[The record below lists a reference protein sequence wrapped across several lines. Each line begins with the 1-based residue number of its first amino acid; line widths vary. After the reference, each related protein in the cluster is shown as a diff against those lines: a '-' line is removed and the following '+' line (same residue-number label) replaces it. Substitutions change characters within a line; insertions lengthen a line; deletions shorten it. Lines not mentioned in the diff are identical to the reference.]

1 MEAQQLNTFAVQI
14 AYIMVL
20 FVAFII
26 FLFWWR
32 IRMGKKLGSGD
43 FIVAEIIPAAGKART
58 EIWQVINGRV
68 KFKPKNG
75 RKGKIFYV
83 KDLNTYPIDYPS
95 LPRWL
100 AILQVATEKAVIDET
115 SAEPI
120 TNRLGIGGITPEEL
134 YSWEEAIATQS
145 AIALSKADNDIR
157 EKVEVKK
164 KPISWIWILVL
175 GVVAIAA
182 VVGFYFFKQNE
193 KEQKIKDEQGI
204 ASIVIEKQIYV
215 NELISEG
222 YISYGN

>member
-1 MEAQQLNTFAVQI
+1 MEAQQLNTFAIQI

-32 IRMGKKLGSGD
+32 VKMGKKLGSGD
-43 FIVAEIIPAAGKART
+43 YIVVEVIPAAGKART
-58 EIWQVINGRV
+58 EVWQVINGRV

-75 RKGKIFYV
+75 RKGKTFLV

-100 AILQVATEKAVIDET
+100 SILQVATEKSIIDET
-115 SAEPI
+115 SAEPL
-120 TNRLGIGGITPEEL
+120 TNRLGIGGLTPEEL

-145 AIALSKADNDIR
+145 AIALSKADHEIR

-164 KPISWIWILVL
+164 KPVSWMLLVVL
-175 GVVAIAA
+175 GVVALVAI
-182 VVGFYFFKQNE
+182 VGFYFMKQQQA
-193 KEQKIKDEQGI
+193 EQKLKDEQGI
-204 ASIVIEKQIYV
+204 AGIIIENQNNNK
-215 NELISEG
+215 ELIYDG
-222 YISYGN
+222 I